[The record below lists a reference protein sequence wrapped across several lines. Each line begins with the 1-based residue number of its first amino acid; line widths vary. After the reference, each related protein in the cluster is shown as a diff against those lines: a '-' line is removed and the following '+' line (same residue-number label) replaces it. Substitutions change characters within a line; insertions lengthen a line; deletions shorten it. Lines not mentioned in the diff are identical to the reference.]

1 MKVLF
6 IDTVHPLLWKSLT
19 AEGFECIEGYALS
32 RPAIIKLISE
42 FEGIVIRSRI
52 VIDREVL
59 DAAKKLRFIARA
71 GAGMENIDVQ
81 YATTKNV
88 LCLNSPEGNRD
99 AVGEHVIGMLLA
111 LMNNLLIADKQVR
124 EGLWLREENRGHE
137 LGSKT
142 VGIIGYG
149 NMGRSFAR
157 KLAGFGCRVIAYD
170 KYKSGFSEAGVE
182 EVNMD
187 TVFSETD
194 ILSLHVPLA
203 SDTMKMVNNEY
214 ISRFRKKIYIVN
226 SARGA
231 CIETEDLVKNL
242 KSGKLLGACLD
253 VLEYED
259 SSFEKFRIR
268 NSEFEHSETWQYLIH
283 SEKVI
288 LSPHIAGWTMES
300 NEKLSKVLFDKIMLI
315 PKS

>member
-6 IDTVHPLLWKSLT
+6 IDTVHPMLWKSLT
-19 AEGFECIEGYALS
+19 AEGFVCTEGYTFS
-32 RPAIIKLISE
+32 RAELIKLIPE

-52 VIDREVL
+52 VIDKEIL

-81 YATTKNV
+81 YASTKNI

-124 EGLWLREENRGHE
+124 EGMWMREENRGHE

-149 NMGRSFAR
+149 NMGRSFAK

-170 KYKSGFSEAGVE
+170 KYKSGFSETGVE
-182 EVNMD
+182 EVDMN
-187 TVFSETD
+187 TIFNETD

-203 SDTMKMVNNEY
+203 SDTMKMVNDEY
-214 ISRFRKKIYIVN
+214 ISRFIKNIYIVN
-226 SARGA
+226 SARGG
-231 CIETEDLVKNL
+231 CLDTRDLVKHL
-242 KSGKLLGACLD
+242 KSGKVLGACLD

-268 NSEFEHSETWQYLIH
+268 NSEFEHSDTWQYLIH

-288 LSPHIAGWTMES
+288 LSPHIAGWTIES
-300 NEKLSKVLFDKIMLI
+300 NEKLSKVLLDKIMQI
-315 PKS
+315 PNS